1 LEEEE
6 EDQDKE
12 DDEDED
18 GGGDG
23 DDAGVLKADCRS
35 GDAISPPATGSCT
48 AVMQRNH
55 RGRSC
60 RVKQRCAD
68 VQIDR

>member
-1 LEEEE
+1 VGDVSLEEEE
-6 EDQDKE
+6 DE
-12 DDEDED
+12 EDED

-23 DDAGVLKADCRS
+23 NGDDAGGVLKADCRS
-35 GDAISPPATGSCT
+35 GDTISLPATGGYK

-60 RVKQRCAD
+60 RVK
-68 VQIDR
+68 